1 MARKKVRMSRN
12 GVSLTEAVLFG
23 GEPRTRIG
31 VTYIVTTPRLPDGR
45 KFDELTPAKKFFDV
59 QASLAPRR

>member
-1 MARKKVRMSRN
+1 MARKRVRMSRN
-12 GVSLTEAVLFG
+12 GISLTEAVLFG

-31 VTYIVTTPRLPDGR
+31 VTYIVTTPRLPEGR
-45 KFDELTPAKKFFDV
+45 KFEQLESAKKFFDV